1 MADLSCY
8 FELQSLMVVDYDF
21 SKWNKISKWM
31 WVMSQMKEI
40 QEANSNFL
48 KVLPKMKPKP
58 AAKL

>member
-8 FELQSLMVVDYDF
+8 FELQSLAVVDYDF

-31 WVMSQMKEI
+31 WVMGQLKEI
-40 QEANSNFL
+40 QETNSNFL

-58 AAKL
+58 APKL